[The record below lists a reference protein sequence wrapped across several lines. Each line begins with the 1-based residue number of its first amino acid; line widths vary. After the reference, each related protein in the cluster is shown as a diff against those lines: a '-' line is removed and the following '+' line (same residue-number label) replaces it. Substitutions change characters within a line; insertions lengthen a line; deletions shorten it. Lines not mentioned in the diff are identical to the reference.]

1 MTKNRTEELPE
12 ELKGEITPEK
22 LIQSQKE
29 DSDIKVISDYKNIN
43 VKPGWQDISR
53 HGNKVK
59 SYWNQWD
66 SLEFRNGRPK
76 EENNDGINYST
87 YAKRLQEKVESIHSF
102 ARRRIYKS
110 SDLMKKC
117 HDRNVNH
124 ISYENIT
131 VETRQGK
138 TPPKRKIR
146 SFGSA
151 SRVALLLGILSAED
165 IVDPQSE
172 EGGGTCPFSEVGGN
186 KEQDTERHNIVDTE
200 YILKDKQE
208 QRDDF
213 LELFKGQLNEFNHS
227 LVRGFDVMSNQ
238 MQNLIGIMPRKT
250 DDSQDMSRRQVAE
263 PINREETNSN
273 VENRQERNIAH
284 KTRSQEFNGN
294 NRSYDVEP
302 RAQGSWFKF
311 NKTTLLTETEE
322 QIINIPQEAKP
333 MVQIDMTRNQTAP
346 GKLARSTLGD
356 KDRQTV

>member
-66 SLEFRNGRPK
+66 SLEFRNGILCRKYENIPGDEVTWQIVLPKALKKVVMEQLHNNITSGHLGIKKTLARVTNRFYWYGLRSDVEHWCKTCDICASRPK

-124 ISYENIT
+124 ISYE
-131 VETRQGK
+131 
-138 TPPKRKIR
+138 
-146 SFGSA
+146 
-151 SRVALLLGILSAED
+151 
-165 IVDPQSE
+165 
-172 EGGGTCPFSEVGGN
+172 VG
-186 KEQDTERHNIVDTE
+186 DAVWL
-200 YILKDKQE
+200 Y
-208 QRDDF
+208 
-213 LELFKGQLNEFNHS
+213 
-227 LVRGFDVMSNQ
+227 
-238 MQNLIGIMPRKT
+238 
-250 DDSQDMSRRQVAE
+250 
-263 PINREETNSN
+263 
-273 VENRQERNIAH
+273 
-284 KTRSQEFNGN
+284 
-294 NRSYDVEP
+294 EP
-302 RAQGSWFKF
+302 RRKVGFCPKLYRPWNGPFIITKKLNDVIYRIQKGPKNKPKVIHHNRLKRYNGKEKPTWFKI
-311 NKTTLLTETEE
+311 T
-322 QIINIPQEAKP
+322 
-333 MVQIDMTRNQTAP
+333 
-346 GKLARSTLGD
+346 
-356 KDRQTV
+356 